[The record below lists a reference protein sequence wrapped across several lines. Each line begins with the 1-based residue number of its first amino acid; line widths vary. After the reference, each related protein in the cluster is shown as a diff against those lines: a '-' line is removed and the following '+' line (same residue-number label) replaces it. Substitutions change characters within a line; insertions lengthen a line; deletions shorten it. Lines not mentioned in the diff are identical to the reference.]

1 MRNWPGV
8 QLCIDPITI
17 TGCGTDDD
25 EFFLLLLLN
34 TLFIHLQLEVSS
46 VVGGEMFSPVRE
58 VVLMNKIIE
67 VRSIVMREIL
77 RIEDMGEQ

>member
-17 TGCGTDDD
+17 TGCGTDDDD

-46 VVGGEMFSPVRE
+46 VVGGGD
-58 VVLMNKIIE
+58 VLPSQGSCI
-67 VRSIVMREIL
+67 
-77 RIEDMGEQ
+77 DEQNYKL